1 MFALRHFLCQS
12 KAVKRSAS
20 PVSRPFALASTLFA
34 LVNICA
40 YHSSADLPSASTRF
54 EDSAGQRPGARPSEL
69 RVGQAGHAFDHLGNI
84 GAQAEAAA
92 ASGATIIYAT
102 GLGAFGYQGLPS
114 PEELRRQRETTAIY
128 NRAAKRRG
136 IRLVLGYVCATSMV
150 KLDAFDRN
158 WPPDFRAQFRT
169 PPSDWRQQDRQ
180 GHPLPSWYGGEYQP
194 ACMNNPDWRAY
205 ERFVVR
211 QQLESGHDG
220 IFFDNPTVHPQGCYC
235 PHCLDRFAQ
244 FLKREGV
251 EILLTGGAGTF
262 AGEYF
267 EGPPAGKGAGAPGFL
282 ESLLSSIK
290 ACMERNRARRT
301 GRALTLT
308 QRERLVAAS
317 ATNWLAEM
325 RQLAIVRSNDFLR
338 FRCTVA
344 RDFLAD
350 MRDYARRLN
359 RPALITANN
368 SLNSANALYSQCRA
382 YGYNIYEMSQAEDF
396 VVVEDM
402 SSLPRVLPGGQ
413 VIEYAPT
420 YQQLLAIAHGRPVVA
435 VSLAEADY
443 HTPPNL
449 VRLAMAEA
457 AANGASHLWWPTW
470 PEPER
475 ARMTGAIRP
484 QAEFL
489 RNHAPLLNHALPRRE
504 VVLFL
509 PFRRWIE
516 TDQCVAS
523 QLAAALSRA
532 HVQYEVICE
541 DDLRTGR
548 PFKGRGGVKV
558 FLVESRSL
566 LTADEEK
573 VLARFCR
580 DGGRLIA
587 ADRPEWL
594 RDVQAAIGPPAV
606 AVRGPPT
613 LRVTVRDQP
622 RRTIVHVLNL
632 NVQRLSSFA
641 DKVGAAED
649 VRVTVRVPFK
659 EVRSVRALT
668 ADAGATAGL
677 LSFSAQRTGAESE
690 VELTLP
696 RLEMA
701 TLLVI
706 ER

>member
-1 MFALRHFLCQS
+1 MFALRHFFCQS

-20 PVSRPFALASTLFA
+20 PISRQFALASTFFA

-40 YHSSADLPSASTRF
+40 HHSKAAAMSASARF
-54 EDSAGQRPGARPSEL
+54 EDSVARLPVARLAEL

-102 GLGAFGYQGLPS
+102 GFGALGYQGWPS
-114 PEELRRQRETTAIY
+114 PEELRQQCEAAATY

-136 IRLVLGYVCATSMV
+136 IRLVLGYVCATSIV
-150 KLDAFDRN
+150 KLDTFDQN
-158 WPPDFRAQFRT
+158 WPPEFRAQFHT
-169 PPSDWRQQDRQ
+169 PPSEWPQQDRS
-180 GHPLPSWYGGEYQP
+180 GKPLPSWYGGDYQP

-211 QQLESGHDG
+211 KQLESGHDG

-235 PHCLDRFAQ
+235 PHCMDKFAQ

-251 EILLTGGAGTF
+251 AIPLTRPSATLSPSDGERDGVRGA
-262 AGEYF
+262 
-267 EGPPAGKGAGAPGFL
+267 AP
-282 ESLLSSIK
+282 
-290 ACMERNRARRT
+290 
-301 GRALTLT
+301 
-308 QRERLVAAS
+308 
-317 ATNWLAEM
+317 TNWLTDM
-325 RQLAIVRSNDFLR
+325 RQLATIRSNDFLR
-338 FRCTVA
+338 FRGTIA

-350 MRDYARRLN
+350 MRSFARTLN
-359 RPALITANN
+359 HKALITANN
-368 SLNSANALYSQCRA
+368 SLNSANVLYSQCRA

-402 SSLPRVLPGGQ
+402 SSLPRTLPNGQ
-413 VIEYAPT
+413 VMEYGPT
-420 YQQLLAIAHGRPVVA
+420 YQQLRAIAHGRPVVA

-457 AANGASHLWWPTW
+457 VANGASHLWWPTW
-470 PEPER
+470 PETER
-475 ARMTGAIRP
+475 ARMTAAIRP

-489 RNHAPLLNHALPRRE
+489 RGNAKLLDDALPRRDA
-504 VVLFL
+504 VLFL
-509 PFRRWIE
+509 PFRRWID
-516 TDQCVAS
+516 TDKCVAS

-532 HVQYEVICE
+532 HVQYEVMCE

-548 PFKGRGGVKV
+548 AFNGRGGTKV
-558 FLVESRSL
+558 FLVESLSL
-566 LTADEEK
+566 LNADEQK
-573 VLARFCR
+573 VLEKFRR

-587 ADRPEWL
+587 ADKPDWL
-594 RDVQAAIGPPAV
+594 QEVQAAIAQPSV
-606 AVRGPPT
+606 AVQGPPT
-613 LRVTVRDQP
+613 LRVTVRDQS

-641 DKVGAAED
+641 DKVAAAED

-659 EVRSVRALT
+659 KVRSVRALT
-668 ADAGATAGL
+668 ADAGATTGL
-677 LSFSAQRTGAESE
+677 LSFTAKRAGNESV

-696 RLEMA
+696 RLEIA